1 MSIKSFLLASLQQ
14 PAPWLSRKPLCH
26 QLFRQRK
33 RKGVYYEDCLF
44 PPRSRICSSPLL
56 ALKLSEEFVPLHQE
70 RAFWSIHPPQDC
82 EGTWETEV
90 KGTWA
95 KVGLKKPEKEEE
107 KFMQRYRLNLPTFQS
122 LVNIIGPLVAK
133 VNALMR
139 SSICPEKR
147 IAIFLHWMAH
157 GEEYHELANSY
168 RVGTSTV
175 HSIIHEII
183 PIVCS
188 LASKEIVFPTE
199 VSSLVETVRGFE
211 LLSGLPRCCG
221 AIDGTF
227 MQINKPM
234 IKFGDAYYC
243 YKQYPALLIFA
254 CVTSR
259 GLITYV
265 KTGIP
270 GAVGDAS
277 SYNTSK
283 LKENIDSGYWLA
295 GMRTKVENTKIPL
308 FLVGDAGFSFSTR
321 LMKCYAVPAAQ
332 QTTEQKAFNYAL
344 IRTRRVVE
352 NAFGR
357 LKARWRTLVSNFI
370 RDADFAVQVSLA
382 ACVLHNIC
390 ERSACPF
397 DTKWLVDIEAVRR
410 AGNTVKTGIPRAVGD
425 ASSYN
430 TIKLKENID
439 SGHWLAGMRVKVENT
454 NIPLFLVGDAAF
466 FFSTRLMK
474 CYAVPAAQQ
483 TTEQK
488 AFNYALIRTRRV
500 VENAFGRLKARWR
513 TLVSNFIRD
522 ADFAVQVSLAAC
534 VLHNICERSACPFDT
549 QWLVDIEAVRRAGNT
564 TQLHAPNPQEQHPAA
579 EQIRSILARH
589 VKNTRRLPV

>member
-14 PAPWLSRKPLCH
+14 PAPWLSPKPLYH

-33 RKGVYYEDCLF
+33 RKRVEDEDCLF
-44 PPRSRICSSPLL
+44 PPRSRICTGVSPLL
-56 ALKLSEEFVPLHQE
+56 ALKLSREFVPLRQE

-107 KFMQRYRLNLPTFQS
+107 KFMERYRLNLPTFQS
-122 LVNIIGPLVAK
+122 LVNRIGPLVAK
-133 VNALMR
+133 ANTLMR

-157 GEEYHELANSY
+157 GEEYHELASSY

-175 HSIIHEII
+175 HSIIHEIL

-211 LLSGLPRCCG
+211 LLSGLPGCCG

-227 MQINKPM
+227 MHINKPVE
-234 IKFGDAYYC
+234 FGDAYYC

-283 LKENIDSGYWLA
+283 LKENIDSGHCLA
-295 GMRTKVENTKIPL
+295 GMRVKVENTKIPL
-308 FLVGDAGFSFSTR
+308 FLVGDAAFSFSTR

-332 QTTEQKAFNYAL
+332 QTNEQKAFNYAL

-357 LKARWRTLVSNFI
+357 LKARWRILVSNFI
-370 RDADFAVQVSLA
+370 RDADFAGHVSLA

-397 DTKWLVDIEAVRR
+397 DTKWLVDIEAVR
-410 AGNTVKTGIPRAVGD
+410 T
-425 ASSYN
+425 
-430 TIKLKENID
+430 
-439 SGHWLAGMRVKVENT
+439 
-454 NIPLFLVGDAAF
+454 
-466 FFSTRLMK
+466 
-474 CYAVPAAQQ
+474 
-483 TTEQK
+483 
-488 AFNYALIRTRRV
+488 
-500 VENAFGRLKARWR
+500 
-513 TLVSNFIRD
+513 
-522 ADFAVQVSLAAC
+522 
-534 VLHNICERSACPFDT
+534 
-549 QWLVDIEAVRRAGNT
+549 AGNT